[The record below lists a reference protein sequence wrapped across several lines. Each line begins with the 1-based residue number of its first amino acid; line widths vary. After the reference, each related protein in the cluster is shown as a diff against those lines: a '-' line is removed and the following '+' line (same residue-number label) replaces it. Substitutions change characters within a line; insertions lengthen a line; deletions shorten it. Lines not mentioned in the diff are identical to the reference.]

1 MNAHLRRCLITLAI
15 AGSLPLG
22 AASAAVTLLG
32 TGAIAGTATDQSG
45 FTGLLEDGVTL
56 KNQIGGFGSAF
67 AYTGRGQR
75 FVAAPDRGPA
85 DGATTYVDRLYRID
99 IGVRQVAPY
108 GSNAFQ
114 FTPAVTDTLLLSDE
128 AGRPFTGSSTAFD
141 PTGSTASLRLD
152 PEGIRVDACGTTAYV
167 SDEYGPYLYAF
178 DLATGRRRGA
188 IKLPTKLLIDAPS
201 ATPASELNGNAFGRQ
216 SNRGMEGLAISPD
229 GSKLYGLMQNALI
242 QDGALGAGNARIST
256 GARLV
261 EVTLATGALREF
273 YYPLDAA
280 SYGLNEIL
288 AINDHTFLV
297 IERDGRAGAAAQFK
311 RIFRIDIAGASDIRA
326 VKSLPST
333 GVPADIVPV
342 TKTPFLDLLD
352 PAYGLAGAGFPE
364 KIEGLAFGPNLPSG
378 QHSLLVTSDNDFAAG
393 QPSKI
398 YVFGIDPSDLPGY
411 QPQQFRN
418 CP

>member
-1 MNAHLRRCLITLAI
+1 MNVRLRHCLVTLAV

-22 AASAAVTLLG
+22 SASAAVTLIG

-56 KNQIGGFGSAF
+56 KNQIGGFGSAI

-99 IGVRQVAPY
+99 IGVRQIAPY
-108 GSNAFQ
+108 GANAFQ
-114 FTPAVTDTLLLSDE
+114 FSPAVTGTLLLSNE
-128 AGRPFTGSSTAFD
+128 AGQPFTGSNAAFD
-141 PTGSTASLRLD
+141 PTGSSDSLRFD
-152 PEGIRVDACGTTAYV
+152 PEGIRVDACGTTAYI
-167 SDEYGPYLYAF
+167 SDEYGPYLYGF
-178 DLATGRRRGA
+178 DLATGRRNR
-188 IKLPTKLLIDAPS
+188 IVKLPNKLQIDAPS
-201 ATPASELNGNAFGRQ
+201 SVPANELNQNAAGRQ

-229 GSKLYGLMQNALI
+229 GSKLYGLMQNALL
-242 QDGALGAGNARIST
+242 QDGALGAGNARVST

-273 YYPLDAA
+273 YYPLEAA
-280 SYGLNEIL
+280 SNGLNEIL
-288 AINDHTFLV
+288 AIDDQRFLV

-311 RIFRIDIAGASDIRA
+311 RIYKIDLSAASDIRN

-333 GVPADIVPV
+333 GVPAEIVPV
-342 TKTPFLDLLD
+342 AKTLFLDLLD

-364 KIEGLAFGPNLPSG
+364 KIEGLAFGPTLPTG
-378 QHSLLVTSDNDFAAG
+378 QRTLLVTADNDFFAN
-393 QPSKI
+393 QPSKMF
-398 YVFGIDPSDLPGY
+398 VFGIDAADLPEF
-411 QPQQFRN
+411 QAQQFRS

>member
-1 MNAHLRRCLITLAI
+1 MKARLRRCLVTLAV
-15 AGSLPLG
+15 AGGLPFG
-22 AASAAVTLLG
+22 SASAAVTLLG

-45 FTGLLEDGVTL
+45 FTGVLEDGVTL

-85 DGATTYVDRLYRID
+85 DGATSYVDRLYRID
-99 IGVRQVAPY
+99 IGVRQIAPY
-108 GSNAFQ
+108 GPNAFQ
-114 FTPAVTDTLLLSDE
+114 FSPVVTGTLLLANE
-128 AGRPFTGSSTAFD
+128 AGQPFTGSSAAFD
-141 PTGSTASLRLD
+141 PSGSTDSLRLD
-152 PEGIRVDACGTTAYV
+152 PEGIRVDACGTTAYI

-178 DLATGRRRGA
+178 DLASGRRRSA
-188 IKLPTKLLIDAPS
+188 IKLPNKLLIDAPS
-201 ATPASELNGNAFGRQ
+201 SLPANELNNNAAGRQ
-216 SNRGMEGLAISPD
+216 ANRGMEGLAISPD

-261 EVTLATGALREF
+261 EITLATGELREF

-280 SYGLNEIL
+280 SNGLNEIL
-288 AINDHTFLV
+288 AVSDHSFLV
-297 IERDGRAGAAAQFK
+297 IERDGRAGTAAQFK
-311 RIFRIDIAGASDIRA
+311 RVFKIDIAGASDIRA

-364 KIEGLAFGPNLPSG
+364 KIEGLAFGPDLPSG
-378 QHSLLVTSDNDFAAG
+378 QHSLLVTSDNDFMAG

-398 YVFGIDPSDLPGY
+398 FVFGIDPAELPDY
-411 QPQQFRN
+411 QPQQFRS
-418 CP
+418 CR